1 MARTLSRKWELNYN
15 WLITGKECSSVFSS
29 RWWGGALRDDT
40 KNGCVADYSLPGSP
54 PTFEQARV
62 LRTRLEKAWRLFNLR
77 GDYKLLY
84 NAANYYLLFG
94 GQKVFLMAGRSPLKC
109 DNSH

>member
-1 MARTLSRKWELNYN
+1 M
-15 WLITGKECSSVFSS
+15 
-29 RWWGGALRDDT
+29 GA
-40 KNGCVADYSLPGSP
+40 V
-54 PTFEQARV
+54 E
-62 LRTRLEKAWRLFNLR
+62 EKAWRLFNLR
-77 GDYKLLY
+77 GDYKLFPKLLD

>member
-1 MARTLSRKWELNYN
+1 MLHEDILVGSF
-15 WLITGKECSSVFSS
+15 VFV
-29 RWWGGALRDDT
+29 LENTDLLP
-40 KNGCVADYSLPGSP
+40 SLPGSP

-77 GDYKLLY
+77 GDYKLLD

>member
-1 MARTLSRKWELNYN
+1 MLHEDFLVGSFVFVWENTDL
-15 WLITGKECSSVFSS
+15 LPIP
-29 RWWGGALRDDT
+29 
-40 KNGCVADYSLPGSP
+40 SLPGSP

-77 GDYKLLY
+77 GDYKLFPKLLD